1 MARFAARE
9 TDVLVSTTVIEV
21 GVNVPNA
28 TVMMVENADRF
39 GLAQLHQLRGRV
51 GRGKYQSYCIFVSGS
66 DTAKAKDRLGI
77 LNQTNDG
84 FKIAEEDL
92 KQRGPGDFFG
102 VRQSGGL
109 RFKIGD
115 IFSDSK
121 VLKEAADAAGAVLA
135 KDELLSSEE
144 NVYLK
149 TKVEEY
155 TKECLENIN
164 L

>member
-1 MARFAARE
+1 M
-9 TDVLVSTTVIEV
+9 TDLK
-21 GVNVPNA
+21 
-28 TVMMVENADRF
+28 F
-39 GLAQLHQLRGRV
+39 
-51 GRGKYQSYCIFVSGS
+51 
-66 DTAKAKDRLGI
+66 
-77 LNQTNDG
+77 
-84 FKIAEEDL
+84 AEEDL

-102 VRQSGGL
+102 VRQSGDL

-164 L
+164 I

>member
-1 MARFAARE
+1 MDREIFSACARA
-9 TDVLVSTTVIEV
+9 
-21 GVNVPNA
+21 
-28 TVMMVENADRF
+28 
-39 GLAQLHQLRGRV
+39 
-51 GRGKYQSYCIFVSGS
+51 
-66 DTAKAKDRLGI
+66 GI
-77 LNQTNDG
+77 C
-84 FKIAEEDL
+84 
-92 KQRGPGDFFG
+92 
-102 VRQSGGL
+102 

>member
-1 MARFAARE
+1 MWGAENISRI
-9 TDVLVSTTVIEV
+9 VSLCPVRT
-21 GVNVPNA
+21 P
-28 TVMMVENADRF
+28 
-39 GLAQLHQLRGRV
+39 
-51 GRGKYQSYCIFVSGS
+51 
-66 DTAKAKDRLGI
+66 AKAKDRLGI

-102 VRQSGGL
+102 VRQSGDL

>member
-1 MARFAARE
+1 
-9 TDVLVSTTVIEV
+9 
-21 GVNVPNA
+21 
-28 TVMMVENADRF
+28 
-39 GLAQLHQLRGRV
+39 
-51 GRGKYQSYCIFVSGS
+51 
-66 DTAKAKDRLGI
+66 
-77 LNQTNDG
+77 
-84 FKIAEEDL
+84 
-92 KQRGPGDFFG
+92 
-102 VRQSGGL
+102 
-109 RFKIGD
+109 
-115 IFSDSK
+115 

>member
-1 MARFAARE
+1 M
-9 TDVLVSTTVIEV
+9 
-21 GVNVPNA
+21 
-28 TVMMVENADRF
+28 
-39 GLAQLHQLRGRV
+39 
-51 GRGKYQSYCIFVSGS
+51 SGS

-102 VRQSGGL
+102 VRQSGDL

-121 VLKEAADAAGAVLA
+121 VLEEAADAAGGRPVKKGFYRAGAVLA

>member
-1 MARFAARE
+1 MDREIFRRAPERGFA
-9 TDVLVSTTVIEV
+9 
-21 GVNVPNA
+21 
-28 TVMMVENADRF
+28 
-39 GLAQLHQLRGRV
+39 
-51 GRGKYQSYCIFVSGS
+51 
-66 DTAKAKDRLGI
+66 
-77 LNQTNDG
+77 
-84 FKIAEEDL
+84 
-92 KQRGPGDFFG
+92 
-102 VRQSGGL
+102 
-109 RFKIGD
+109 FKIGD

-121 VLKEAADAAGAVLA
+121 VLKEAADAAGTVLA